1 MLRKAFPRKTG
12 ITGKVAIINIVLVAS
27 AFLWY
32 FHAFNFLRQITT
44 SEELL
49 VWGVNFAAIAVSAI
63 LGAAL
68 MSRFSRRTPFL
79 FYWMAGGIVLSFAPL
94 MLDVTG
100 IVGLTI
106 ISAVFGGYFGL
117 GMPACMGYFSASTSA
132 EHRARIG
139 GVTFLC
145 IGIGV
150 FLLGNIGLGVIGF
163 INVATNALILAAMRA
178 IGLLILLLLKV
189 DEKPMEKEGK
199 TSYTFILTNKT
210 FLLYFIP
217 WCMFSLTNYM
227 GIPVISKCFGEE
239 FAHYSTIIEN
249 ILIGIFAVVG
259 GFLADYVGRKRLAIA
274 GFAMLG
280 VGYAALGLLPTNEG
294 SWWFYTIAD
303 GIAWGSF
310 YTVFLI
316 TLWGDLAQYH
326 NSEKYYAIGA
336 LPYLTSNFMRIWVG
350 SYIAEFVDVSAVF
363 SFAAFFLFL
372 GVLPLAYA
380 PETLPDKIVK
390 ERELKNYIE
399 KARKEAEKA
408 QKTEAEDTSEENGD
422 SDVEFESS
430 EFEEKMKEV
439 EKYY

>member
-12 ITGKVAIINIVLVAS
+12 ITAKVAIINIVLVAS

-32 FHAFNFLRQITT
+32 FYAFNFLRQITT
-44 SEELL
+44 SEALL
-49 VWGVNFAAIAVSAI
+49 VWGVNFAGMAVSAV

-68 MSRFSRRTPFL
+68 VTRFSRRTPFL

-94 MLDVTG
+94 MVDVTG
-100 IVGLTI
+100 TAGLAIV
-106 ISAVFGGYFGL
+106 SAVFGGYFGL

-132 EHRARIG
+132 EHRSRIG

-145 IGIGV
+145 IGVGV
-150 FLLGNIGLGVIGF
+150 FLLGSIG
-163 INVATNALILAAMRA
+163 INDVATNAFILAAIRA

-189 DEKPMEKEGK
+189 DERPIEKEGK
-199 TSYTFILTNKT
+199 VSYTFILTDKS

-227 GIPVISKCFGEE
+227 VIPVISKSFAEE
-239 FAHYSTIIEN
+239 FMHFSTIIEN

-259 GFLADYVGRKRLAIA
+259 GFLADYFGRKRVAIA

-280 VGYAALGLLPTNEG
+280 LGYAILGFAPGNLTG
-294 SWWFYTIAD
+294 WYFYTIVD
-303 GIAWGSF
+303 GVAWGSF
-310 YTVFLI
+310 YTIFLI
-316 TLWGDLAQYH
+316 TLWGDLSKNH

-336 LPYLTSNFMRIWVG
+336 LPYLTSNFIRIWVG
-350 SYIAEFVDVSAVF
+350 SYIAEPVEVAAVF

-372 GVLPLAYA
+372 AVLPLVYA
-380 PETLPDKIVK
+380 PETLPEKIIK

-399 KARKEAEKA
+399 KAQKEATKT
-408 QKTEAEDTSEENGD
+408 QKTEAEDTPEETED
-422 SDVEFESS
+422 TEVEFES
-430 EFEEKMKEV
+430 EDFAEKLKEA

>member
-32 FHAFNFLRQITT
+32 FHAFNFLSL
-44 SEELL
+44 SEIPVSEALL
-49 VWGVNFAAIAVSAI
+49 VWGVNFAAIAVSAV

-68 MSRFSRRTPFL
+68 VSRFNRRTPFL
-79 FYWMAGGIVLSFAPL
+79 FYWMAGGIALSFAPL

-100 IVGLTI
+100 TVGLTI
-106 ISAVFGGYFGL
+106 VFAVFGGYFGL
-117 GMPACMGYFSASTSA
+117 GMPACMGYFAASTSA

-145 IGIGV
+145 IGVGV
-150 FLLGNIGLGVIGF
+150 FLLGSVGF
-163 INVATNALILAAMRA
+163 SDVATNAFILAVMRA
-178 IGLLILLLLKV
+178 IGLLLLLLLKV
-189 DEKPMEKEGK
+189 DERPIEKEGK
-199 TSYTFILTNKT
+199 ISYTFILTDKS

-227 GIPVISKCFGEE
+227 VIPVISKLFEE
-239 FAHYSTIIEN
+239 EVMRFATTIEN
-249 ILIGIFAVVG
+249 ILIGIFAVIG
-259 GFLADYVGRKRLAIA
+259 GFIADYVGRKRLAIA

-280 VGYAALGLLPTNEG
+280 LGYAILGIAQGDTG
-294 SWWFYTIAD
+294 YWFYTIVD

-310 YTVFLI
+310 YTIFLI
-316 TLWGDLAQYH
+316 TLWGDLSQHH

-336 LPYLTSNFMRIWVG
+336 LPYLTSNFIRIWAG
-350 SYIAEFVDVSAVF
+350 SYIAENVEFYAVF

-372 GVLPLAYA
+372 GVLPLVYA
-380 PETLPDKIVK
+380 PETLPEKIVK

-399 KARKEAEKA
+399 KARKEAEKS

-422 SDVEFESS
+422 SDVEFESA